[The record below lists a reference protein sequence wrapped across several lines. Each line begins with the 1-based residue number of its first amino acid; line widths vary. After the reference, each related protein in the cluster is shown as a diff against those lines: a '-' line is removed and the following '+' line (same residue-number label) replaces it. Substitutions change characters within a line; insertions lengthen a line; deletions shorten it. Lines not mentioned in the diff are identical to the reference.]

1 MCNTRASQIS
11 ALTLSTRVPS
21 CGSFVS
27 QFSSSS
33 SELSLTLA
41 SSLALSFQEA
51 RAQRGDLAHE
61 VFVGHPKE
69 SENGGIFTSLY
80 YLPVLAW
87 VTNTL
92 VETVMVYI
100 FEKGLRA
107 VNITYRCLVNHGSLS
122 LQNLLPQLGSNI
134 PLQLLGVVLRGS
146 ERKHWG
152 HVGTGSL
159 GGRNNLFLTGVKLE
173 NLIPSTM
180 PRFQHCSPRTIT
192 DR

>member
-69 SENGGIFTSLY
+69 SENGGIFTSFY

-87 VTNTL
+87 VTKTL

-100 FEKGLRA
+100 FQKGLRA
-107 VNITYRCLVNHGSLS
+107 VNITLPLS
-122 LQNLLPQLGSNI
+122 REPWLALS
-134 PLQLLGVVLRGS
+134 RGS
-146 ERKHWG
+146 APAAGKQYPSPTPWRSASRFGAKALGARWNGNSWWQKTTCFDRCETRKFDAFDDAP
-152 HVGTGSL
+152 VSA
-159 GGRNNLFLTGVKLE
+159 LFIQNKK
-173 NLIPSTM
+173 
-180 PRFQHCSPRTIT
+180 
-192 DR
+192 